1 MHSLRA
7 CCASL
12 NTGKQL
18 LGFYQV
24 ATRVADVFG
33 VPMPDAVAKL
43 LSTFELFNINIAG
56 LGLPL
61 QCIGL
66 GAFEQQLAFTML
78 APVVIATVLV
88 LGFLIHHA
96 CRGRGYRT
104 ALLAALPW
112 FLTLTFMV
120 FPMVSRCAPA
130 PPHTPN
136 CSKKAQTSA
145 VLRFA
150 RSHARLSTTA
160 VPFCVRIMLS
170 CAAAAGTSMP
180 RALRGRASFCTPL
193 ASRSCTFSCYCVRAV
208 PSWTSGPRR
217 SPRRSDFSFV
227 TSRKSSSGGNFLR
240 RGRRFD
246 RNAEHGTFVSMI

>member
-130 PPHTPN
+130 PPHLP
-136 CSKKAQTSA
+136 
-145 VLRFA
+145 
-150 RSHARLSTTA
+150 HARPNVLKKRKRLQCCVSRVLMRGFRRRPFLSACGLCYLVRQQQAQACQEPCVGGHLSVPRWHLVRVHSLATA
-160 VPFCVRIMLS
+160 CAPFH
-170 CAAAAGTSMP
+170 P
-180 RALRGRASFCTPL
+180 GRAP
-193 ASRSCTFSCYCVRAV
+193 
-208 PSWTSGPRR
+208 
-217 SPRRSDFSFV
+217 
-227 TSRKSSSGGNFLR
+227 
-240 RGRRFD
+240 
-246 RNAEHGTFVSMI
+246 HGALQGARVSHQ